1 MNWIAWKML
10 TGDRAKYF
18 GIVFGVAF
26 GSLLI
31 SHQLSI
37 FVSVMRRTGS
47 QITDVADADIWV
59 MNARTQ
65 SIDDVRPLNDRDLS
79 AVRGTPGVAWAVPL
93 YKGMVTARQATGHF
107 RQVILLGLDDAT
119 LVGAPR
125 EMLLGTLADLRR
137 PDAVIIDKAGFKYLF
152 PDEPLELGRTVEIND
167 RRGVVVGICQAS
179 PPFQTLPVLYT
190 RYSLAKTFAPSQ
202 RTLMSFVL
210 AKTEPGI
217 AIGDVCREIAA
228 RTEHLA
234 LSTSQ
239 FNWKTIMYFMASTGI
254 PINFGITIA
263 LGFFVGVAV
272 AGQTFYLF
280 TIENL
285 KQFGNLKAMGVT
297 NDRLVRMILFQA
309 GLVGL
314 MGYGIGLG
322 LTALFFEATRDV
334 THLAGFF
341 MPWQIVALTGAAVLL
356 IVIIASI
363 VSLRKVLVLEPAAVF
378 R

>member
-31 SHQLSI
+31 SHQTSI
-37 FVSVMRRTGS
+37 FVSILRRTAS
-47 QITDVADADIWV
+47 QITDVADADLWV
-59 MNARTQ
+59 MNSRTE
-65 SIDDVRPLNDRDLS
+65 SIDDVKPLNDRDLL
-79 AVRGTPGVAWAVPL
+79 AVRGVAGIDWAVRL
-93 YKGMVTARQATGHF
+93 YKGMVIARQANGHF

-125 EMLLGTLADLRR
+125 DMLLGSIAELSR
-137 PDAVIIDKAGFKYLF
+137 PDAVIIDKAGYEYLF
-152 PDEPLELGRTVEIND
+152 PGEPLGLGHTVEIND
-167 RRGVVVGICQAS
+167 RRGLIVGICQAS
-179 PPFQTLPVLYT
+179 PPFQTLPVVFT
-190 RYSLAKTFAPSQ
+190 RYSLAEKFAPAQ
-202 RTLMSFVL
+202 RSMMSFVL
-210 AKTEPGI
+210 AKVQGGVAVEQL
-217 AIGDVCREIAA
+217 CRDISV
-228 RTEHLA
+228 RTELLA
-234 LSTSQ
+234 LSTDQ
-239 FNWKTIMYFMASTGI
+239 FRWKTIWYYMRSTGI
-254 PINFGITIA
+254 PVNFGITIA

-297 NDRLVRMILFQA
+297 NDRLVGMILLQA

-322 LTALFFEATRDV
+322 LTALFFEGTKDM

-341 MPWQIVALTGAAVLL
+341 MPWQIVVITGAAVVL
-356 IVIIASI
+356 IVLLASLL
-363 VSLRKVLVLEPAAVF
+363 SLRRVLVLEPAAVF

>member
-31 SHQLSI
+31 SHQTSI
-37 FVSVMRRTGS
+37 FVSVLRRTAS

-65 SIDDVRPLNDRDLS
+65 SIDDVRPLNDRDLPTIRGVAGVEW
-79 AVRGTPGVAWAVPL
+79 AVRF
-93 YKGMVTARQATGHF
+93 YKGMVIARQATGHF
-107 RQVILLGLDDAT
+107 RQVILLGLDDST

-125 EMLLGTLADLRR
+125 EMLQGTLSDLRR
-137 PDAVIIDKAGFKYLF
+137 PDAVVIDKAGYEYLF
-152 PDEPLELGRTVEIND
+152 PGEPVELGRSIEIND
-167 RRGVVVGICQAS
+167 RRGVVVGVCQAS
-179 PPFQTLPVLYT
+179 APFQTMPIVYT
-190 RYSLAKTFAPSQ
+190 RYSLAEKFAPAQ
-202 RTLMSFVL
+202 RTQLSFVL
-210 AKTEPGI
+210 AKARPGVPV
-217 AIGDVCREIAA
+217 AQVCQDIAA
-228 RTEHLA
+228 RTDLLA
-234 LSTSQ
+234 LTTDQ
-239 FNWKTIMYFMASTGI
+239 FNWKTIGYYIRSTGI
-254 PINFGITIA
+254 PINFGITIG

-297 NDRLVRMILFQA
+297 NTRLIGMILLQ
-309 GLVGL
+309 GSLVGL

-322 LTALFFEATRDV
+322 LTGLFFEFTKDI
-334 THLAGFF
+334 TPLAGFF
-341 MPWQIVALTGAAVLL
+341 MPWQIVVMTGLAVML
-356 IVIIASI
+356 IVLIASV
-363 VSLRKVLVLEPAAVF
+363 VSLRRVLILEPAVVF

>member
-31 SHQLSI
+31 SHQTSI
-37 FVSVMRRTGS
+37 FVSVLRRTAS
-47 QITDVADADIWV
+47 QITDVADADLWV

-65 SIDDVRPLNDRDLS
+65 SIDDVRPLNDRDLL
-79 AVRGTPGVAWAVPL
+79 AVRGSPGVEWAVRF
-93 YKGMVTARQATGHF
+93 YKGMVIARQPTGHY
-107 RQVILLGLDDAT
+107 RQLILLGLDDST

-125 EMLLGTLADLRR
+125 DMLLGSLADLRR
-137 PDAVIIDKAGFKYLF
+137 PDAVIIDKAGYQYLF
-152 PDEPLELGRTVEIND
+152 PGEPVELGRTIEIND
-167 RRGVVVGICQAS
+167 RRGVVVGVCKAS
-179 PPFQTLPVLYT
+179 PPFQTMPVVYT
-190 RYSLAKTFAPSQ
+190 RYSLAEKFAPAQ
-202 RTLMSFVL
+202 RALMSFVL
-210 AKTEPGI
+210 AGTQPGVPVGEVCKT
-217 AIGDVCREIAA
+217 IAA
-228 RTEHLA
+228 RTGLLA
-234 LSTSQ
+234 LTTDQ
-239 FNWKTIMYFMASTGI
+239 FNWKTIWYYMASTGI

-297 NDRLVRMILFQA
+297 NARLMGMILLQGA
-309 GLVGL
+309 LVGA

-322 LTALFFEATRDV
+322 LTALFFEWTKDL

-341 MPWQIVALTGAAVLL
+341 MAWQIVAVTGAAVML
-356 IVIIASI
+356 IVLIASA
-363 VSLRKVLVLEPAAVF
+363 VSIRRVLVLEPAVVF

>member
-31 SHQLSI
+31 SHQTSI
-37 FVSVMRRTGS
+37 FVSVLRRTGS

-59 MNARTQ
+59 MNDHTQ
-65 SIDDVRPLNDRDLS
+65 SIDDVRPLSDRDLS
-79 AVRGTPGVAWAVPL
+79 AVRGTPGVAWAVRL
-93 YKGMVTARQATGHF
+93 YKGTLIARQSNGHF
-107 RQVILLGLDDAT
+107 RQVILLGLDDST

-125 EMLLGTLADLRR
+125 EMLVGNLSDLRR
-137 PDAVIIDKAGFKYLF
+137 PDAVIIDKAGYQYLF
-152 PDEPLELGRTVEIND
+152 PEEPLELGRTIEIND
-167 RRGVVVGICQAS
+167 RRGVIVGVCQAS
-179 PPFQTLPVLYT
+179 PPFQTLPVVYT
-190 RYSLAKTFAPSQ
+190 RYSLAQRFAPSQ
-202 RTLMSFVL
+202 RTTMSFVL
-210 AKTEPGI
+210 AKAEPGVSVT
-217 AIGDVCREIAA
+217 DVCARIAA
-228 RTEHLA
+228 HTSLLA
-234 LSTSQ
+234 VSTAQ
-239 FNWKTIMYFMASTGI
+239 FNWKTIMYYMASTGI
-254 PINFGITIA
+254 PVNFGITIA

-297 NDRLVRMILFQA
+297 NGVLVKMILFQA

-314 MGYGIGLG
+314 LGYGIGLG
-322 LTALFFEATRDV
+322 LTAAFFEATRDMP
-334 THLAGFF
+334 HLAGFF
-341 MPWQIVALTGAAVLL
+341 MPWQIVLGTGMAVML
-356 IVIIASI
+356 IVFIASV

>member
-31 SHQLSI
+31 SHQTSI
-37 FVSVMRRTGS
+37 FVSILRRTAS
-47 QITDVADADIWV
+47 QITDVADADLWV
-59 MNARTQ
+59 MNSRTE
-65 SIDDVRPLNDRDLS
+65 SIDDVRPLYDRDLL
-79 AVRGTPGVAWAVPL
+79 AVRGTAGVDWAVKL
-93 YKGMVTARQATGHF
+93 YKGTVTARQENGHF

-125 EMLLGTLADLRR
+125 DMLLGNLADLSR
-137 PDAVIIDKAGFKYLF
+137 PDAVIIDKAGFEYLF
-152 PDEPLELGRTVEIND
+152 PGEPLALGRTVEIND
-167 RRGVVVGICQAS
+167 RRGVIVGICQAS
-179 PPFQTLPVLYT
+179 PPFQTLPIMFT
-190 RYSLAKTFAPSQ
+190 RYSLAEKFAPSQ

-210 AKTEPGI
+210 AKVQPGM
-217 AIGDVCREIAA
+217 AVDQVCHDISA
-228 RTEHLA
+228 RTELLA
-234 LSTSQ
+234 LTTDQ
-239 FNWKTIMYFMASTGI
+239 FKWKTVWYYMRSTGI
-254 PINFGITIA
+254 PVNFGITIA

-297 NDRLVRMILFQA
+297 NSRLVGMILLQA

-314 MGYGIGLG
+314 MGFGIGLG
-322 LTALFFEATRDV
+322 LTALFFERTKDM

-341 MPWQIVALTGAAVLL
+341 MPWQIVVMTGAAVLL
-356 IVIIASI
+356 IVVLASL
-363 VSLRKVLVLEPAAVF
+363 VSMRKVLVLEPAAVF

>member
-31 SHQLSI
+31 SHQTSI
-37 FVSVMRRTGS
+37 FVSVMRRTAS
-47 QITDVADADIWV
+47 QIIGVADADIWV

-65 SIDDVRPLNDRDLS
+65 SIDDVRPLNDHDLS
-79 AVRGTPGVAWAVPL
+79 WVRGVPGVEWAVKF
-93 YKGMVTARQATGHF
+93 YKGTVIARQPNGHY
-107 RQVILLGLDDAT
+107 RQIVLLGLDDST

-125 EMLLGTLADLRR
+125 EMLQGQLADLRR
-137 PDAVIIDKAGFKYLF
+137 PDAVVIDKAGYEYLF
-152 PDEPLELGRTVEIND
+152 PGEPVELGRTVEIND
-167 RRGVVVGICQAS
+167 RRGVIVGICQAM
-179 PPFQTLPVLYT
+179 PPFMTMPIVYT
-190 RYSLAKTFAPSQ
+190 RYSLAEKFAPAQ
-202 RTLMSFVL
+202 RTQLSFVL
-210 AKTEPGI
+210 AKARTGV
-217 AIGDVCREIAA
+217 AVDQVCRDIGA
-228 RTEHLA
+228 RTDLMA
-234 LSTSQ
+234 LTTEQ
-239 FNWKTIMYFMASTGI
+239 FQWKTINYYLRSTGI

-297 NDRLVRMILFQA
+297 NARLVGMILLQ
-309 GLVGL
+309 GTVVGL
-314 MGYGIGLG
+314 LGYGIGLG
-322 LTALFFEATRDV
+322 LTGIFFEATKDIS
-334 THLAGFF
+334 HLAGFY
-341 MPWQIVALTGAAVLL
+341 MPWQIVVLTGVAVLL
-356 IVIIASI
+356 IVLIASV
-363 VSLRKVLVLEPAAVF
+363 VSMRRVLVLEPAVVF

>member
-31 SHQLSI
+31 SHQTSI
-37 FVSVMRRTGS
+37 FVSVLRRTAS

-65 SIDDVRPLNDRDLS
+65 SIDDVRPLNDRDLQ
-79 AVRGTPGVAWAVPL
+79 AVRGAAGVEWAVRF
-93 YKGMVTARQATGHF
+93 YKGIVTARQPSGHY
-107 RQVILLGLDDAT
+107 RQVVLLGLDDST

-125 EMLLGTLADLRR
+125 NMLMGALADLRR
-137 PDAVIIDKAGFKYLF
+137 PDAVVIDKAGYEYLF
-152 PDEPLELGRTVEIND
+152 PGEPVELGRTVEIND
-167 RRGVVVGICQAS
+167 RRGVVVGVCQAS
-179 PPFQTLPVLYT
+179 APFQTMPILYT
-190 RYSLAKTFAPSQ
+190 RYSLAEKFAPSQ

-210 AKTEPGI
+210 AKSRSGAPVAQTC
-217 AIGDVCREIAA
+217 AEIAA
-228 RTEHLA
+228 RTDLLA
-234 LSTSQ
+234 LSTDEFQ
-239 FNWKTIMYFMASTGI
+239 WKTIGYYLRSTGI

-280 TIENL
+280 TVENL

-297 NDRLVRMILFQA
+297 NGRLVGMILLQ
-309 GLVGL
+309 GSLVGL

-322 LTALFFEATRDV
+322 LTGLFFEATRDV

-341 MPWQIVALTGAAVLL
+341 MPWQIVVLTGLSVILIVLIASVVSMRRVLL
-356 IVIIASI
+356 
-363 VSLRKVLVLEPAAVF
+363 LEPAVVF